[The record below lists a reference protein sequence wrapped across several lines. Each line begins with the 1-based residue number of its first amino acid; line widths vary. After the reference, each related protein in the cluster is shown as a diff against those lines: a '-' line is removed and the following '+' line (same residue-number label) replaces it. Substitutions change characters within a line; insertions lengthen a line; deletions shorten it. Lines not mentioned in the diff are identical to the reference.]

1 MSLNPSRRAALH
13 DAARWAIR
21 EDEAV
26 LRESPPA
33 AAAEVQAM
41 LDDRALADA
50 MTQLPRLSDGD
61 IRAMRSRRRAAIG
74 SGGALALVALLGIGG
89 WQAGWYRTPAPA
101 PLHYETAR
109 GQMLDVRLADGS
121 SVHLNGATSLDV
133 TLADTGRSVTMQRGE
148 AYFDV
153 AHLPDRP
160 FTVTARGSA
169 TQVLGTAFNIDIV
182 NGGVRLAVYRGKVRF
197 GGAAAEDTA
206 VIVPAGWR
214 TRFEDGRPQAPTRFD
229 AAQKD
234 WRDGWLD
241 IDAMPLADL
250 VDALNR
256 RGGPLIAPPP
266 KQLGAVA
273 ISGRFRLDSPRDL
286 LDAMG
291 VAYGFRTLGTGTQL
305 RLIPTDDDDTK
316 PSQP

>member
-1 MSLNPSRRAALH
+1 MSSAGNRRAAL
-13 DAARWAIR
+13 DEAARWAIR

-26 LRESPPA
+26 LHESPPP
-33 AAAEVQAM
+33 AAAEVQAL
-41 LDDRALADA
+41 LDDAALADA
-50 MTQLPRLSDGD
+50 MAQVPRLSDGD
-61 IRAMRSRRRAAIG
+61 IRAMRTRRRSAIG
-74 SGGALALVALLGIGG
+74 TGGALALVALLGIGG
-89 WQAGWYRTPAPA
+89 WQAGWYRGPTPA

-121 SVHLNGATSLDV
+121 SVHLNGATSIDV
-133 TLADTGRSVTMQRGE
+133 TLARDSRTVTMQRGE

-160 FTVTARGSA
+160 FTVRAQGSA
-169 TQVLGTAFNIDIV
+169 TRVLGTAFNLDIAG
-182 NGGVRLAVYRGKVRF
+182 GGVRLAVYRGKVRF
-197 GGAAAEDTA
+197 GGDRRDDPA

-214 TRFEDGRPQAPTRFD
+214 SRFAGGRAQAPTRFD
-229 AAQKD
+229 ADQKD
-234 WRDGWLD
+234 WRAGWLD

-266 KQLGAVA
+266 AALEAVA
-273 ISGRFRLDSPRDL
+273 VSGRFRLDSPRNL

-291 VAYGFRTLGTGTQL
+291 LAYGFRTVRAGAEL
-305 RLIPTDDDDTK
+305 RLVPTADDATP
-316 PSQP
+316 PSR

>member
-1 MSLNPSRRAALH
+1 MSLNPTRRAALH
-13 DAARWAIR
+13 DAARWAMR

-26 LRESPPA
+26 LREPPPA
-33 AAAEVQAM
+33 AAGEVQAM
-41 LDDRALADA
+41 LDDRALSDA
-50 MTQLPRLSDGD
+50 MAQLPRLSDAD
-61 IRAMRSRRRAAIG
+61 IRALRTRRRTAIG
-74 SGGALALVALLGIGG
+74 TGGLLGIAAVLGIGG
-89 WQAGWYRTPAPA
+89 WHAGWYRAAAPA

-109 GQMLDVRLADGS
+109 GQMLDVKLADGS

-133 TLADTGRSVTMQRGE
+133 RLEDHRRSVTMQRGE

-160 FTVTARGSA
+160 FTVHAGGAA
-169 TQVLGTAFNIDIV
+169 TQVLGTAFDIDIAA
-182 NGGVRLAVYRGKVRF
+182 GGVRLAVYRGKVRF
-197 GGAAAEDTA
+197 GDAAAA

-214 TRFEDGRPQAPTRFD
+214 TRFAEGRAQAPTRFD

-241 IDAMPLADL
+241 IDAMPLGDL

-266 KQLGAVA
+266 PSLRGLAV
-273 ISGRFRLDSPRDL
+273 SGRFRLDSPQAL

-291 VAYGFRTLGTGTQL
+291 LAYGFRTAREGEHL
-305 RLIPTDDDDTK
+305 RLENTGADDANSSR
-316 PSQP
+316 P

>member
-1 MSLNPSRRAALH
+1 MSLNPTRRAALH
-13 DAARWAIR
+13 DAARWAMR
-21 EDEAV
+21 EDDAV
-26 LRESPPA
+26 LREAPPA

-41 LDDRALADA
+41 LDDRALSDA
-50 MTQLPRLSDGD
+50 MAQLPRLSDAD
-61 IRAMRSRRRAAIG
+61 IRAMRTRRRTAIGTGGLLGIAAI
-74 SGGALALVALLGIGG
+74 LGIGG
-89 WQAGWYRTPAPA
+89 WQAGWYRAAAPA

-109 GQMLDVRLADGS
+109 GQMLDVTLADGS

-133 TLADTGRSVTMQRGE
+133 TLEDHRRSVTIQRGE

-160 FTVTARGSA
+160 FTVHAGGAA
-169 TQVLGTAFNIDIV
+169 TQVLGTAFNIDMAA
-182 NGGVRLAVYRGKVRF
+182 GGVRLAVYRGKVRF
-197 GGAAAEDTA
+197 GDAAAA

-214 TRFEDGRPQAPTRFD
+214 TRFADGRAQAPTRFD

-241 IDAMPLADL
+241 IDAMPLGDL

-266 KQLGAVA
+266 PSLRGLAV
-273 ISGRFRLDSPRDL
+273 SGRFRLDSPQAL

-291 VAYGFRTLGTGTQL
+291 LAYGFRTMRTGTQL
-305 RLIPTDDDDTK
+305 RLEATGQNDAD
-316 PSQP
+316 PSRP

>member
-1 MSLNPSRRAALH
+1 MSLNPTRRAALH
-13 DAARWAIR
+13 DAARWAMR
-21 EDEAV
+21 EDDAV
-26 LRESPPA
+26 LREAPPV

-41 LDDRALADA
+41 LDDRALSDA
-50 MTQLPRLSDGD
+50 MAQLPRLTDAD
-61 IRAMRSRRRAAIG
+61 IRALRTRRRTAIG
-74 SGGALALVALLGIGG
+74 TGGMLGILVVIGFGG
-89 WQAGWYRTPAPA
+89 WQAGWYRAAAPA
-101 PLHYETAR
+101 PVHYETAR
-109 GQMLDVRLADGS
+109 GQMLDVKLADGS

-133 TLADTGRSVTMQRGE
+133 TLEDHRRSVTMQRGE

-160 FTVTARGSA
+160 FTVHAGGAA
-169 TQVLGTAFNIDIV
+169 TQVLGTAFDIDIAA
-182 NGGVRLAVYRGKVRF
+182 GSVRLAVYRGKVRF
-197 GGAAAEDTA
+197 GDAVAA

-214 TRFEDGRPQAPTRFD
+214 TRFADGRAQPPTRFD

-241 IDAMPLADL
+241 IDAMPLGDL

-266 KQLGAVA
+266 PSLRGLAV
-273 ISGRFRLDSPRDL
+273 SGRFRLDSPQAL

-291 VAYGFRTLGTGTQL
+291 LAYGFRTTRTGGEL
-305 RLIPTDDDDTK
+305 RLEATSDNDAN
-316 PSQP
+316 PSRP

>member
-1 MSLNPSRRAALH
+1 MSLNPARRTALH
-13 DAARWAIR
+13 DAARWAMR

-26 LRESPPA
+26 LREAPPA

-41 LDDRALADA
+41 LDDRALSDA
-50 MTQLPRLSDGD
+50 MAQLPRLSDAD
-61 IRAMRSRRRAAIG
+61 IRAMRTRRRTAIGTGGLLGIAAI
-74 SGGALALVALLGIGG
+74 LGIGG
-89 WQAGWYRTPAPA
+89 WQAGWYRAAAPA

-109 GQMLDVRLADGS
+109 GQMLDVTLADGS

-133 TLADTGRSVTMQRGE
+133 TLEDHRRSVTMQRGE

-160 FTVTARGSA
+160 FTVHAGGAA
-169 TQVLGTAFNIDIV
+169 TQVLGTAFNIDIAA
-182 NGGVRLAVYRGKVRF
+182 GGVRLAVYRGKVRF
-197 GGAAAEDTA
+197 GDAAAA

-214 TRFEDGRPQAPTRFD
+214 TRFAEGRAQPPTRFD

-241 IDAMPLADL
+241 IDAMPLGDL

-266 KQLGAVA
+266 PSLRGLAV
-273 ISGRFRLDSPRDL
+273 SGRFRLDSPQAL

-291 VAYGFRTLGTGTQL
+291 LAYGFRTARSDGQL
-305 RLIPTDDDDTK
+305 RLEATGDSDTNSSR
-316 PSQP
+316 P